1 MTQGNAMK
9 TLRVNLGEN
18 SYDILIGTN
27 TLSQIGSY
35 VESKGG
41 KVFIISDTNV
51 APIFANTVMD
61 SLLERGYDCK
71 LMVLPAGEPTKS
83 INSITP
89 IYSSMLKFNLTRKDL
104 VVTLGGGVIGDLG
117 GFVASTYL
125 RGVDFVQV
133 PTSLLAQVDSSVGG
147 KVAVDLPEGKNLVGS
162 FYQPK
167 LVFIDTAAL
176 EDLPDAYYIDGMA
189 EVIKYGCIKDEK
201 LFNLLEG
208 IKSRDEFMQ
217 KAEDIIYTCCDIK
230 RRVVEVDEKD
240 NGERMLLNFGHT
252 YGHAI
257 EKYYNFTGY
266 SHGQAVAIGMVFI
279 SAISEKLGQSEKGTT
294 ERIVNILKQY
304 GLPTQDKVEPKDVIS
319 AILNDKKNFGKKLH
333 VVLLEKIGKSF
344 TYPTSAEYF
353 LNK

>member
-1 MTQGNAMK
+1 MK
-9 TLRVNLGEN
+9 KLRVDLGEN
-18 SYDILIGTN
+18 SYDILIGSN
-27 TLSQIGSY
+27 ILAGIGEY

-41 KVFIISDTNV
+41 KVFILSDTNV
-51 APIFANTVMD
+51 APIFANTVID
-61 SLLERGYDCK
+61 SLLARGYDCK
-71 LMVLPAGEPTKS
+71 LMVLPAGESTKS

-89 IYSSMLKFNLTRKDL
+89 IYSSMLEFNLTRKDL
-104 VVTLGGGVIGDLG
+104 VITLGGGVIGDLG

-167 LVFIDTAAL
+167 LVYIDTAAL
-176 EDLPDAYYIDGMA
+176 DDLPDEYYIDGMA
-189 EVIKYGCIKDEK
+189 EIIKYGCIKDEN
-201 LFNLLEG
+201 LFALLES
-208 IKSRDEFMQ
+208 IKSREEFMSN
-217 KAEDIIYTCCDIK
+217 AEEIIYTCCDIK

-257 EKYYNFTGY
+257 EKYYDFKGY
-266 SHGQAVAIGMVFI
+266 SHGQAVAIGMAFI
-279 SAISEKLGQSEKGTT
+279 SEISERLGQTQTGTT
-294 ERIVNILKQY
+294 SRIVKILEQY
-304 GLPTQDKVEPKDVIS
+304 GLPTKDKVCPNDVIS

-333 VVLLEKIGKSF
+333 VVILKKIGESF
-344 TYPTSAEYF
+344 TYPTDAGYF
-353 LNK
+353 LK

>member
-1 MTQGNAMK
+1 MK

-27 TLSQIGSY
+27 TLSQIGKY

-61 SLLERGYDCK
+61 SLLEKGYDCK

-89 IYSSMLKFNLTRKDL
+89 IYSSMLAFNLTRKDL
-104 VVTLGGGVIGDLG
+104 IITLGGGVIGDLG

-167 LVFIDTAAL
+167 LVFIDVAAL

-189 EVIKYGCIKDEK
+189 EVIKYGCIKDES

-208 IKSRDEFMQ
+208 IKSREEFMQ
-217 KAEDIIYTCCDIK
+217 RAEEIIYTCCDIK
-230 RRVVEVDEKD
+230 RKVVEVDEKD

-279 SAISEKLGQSEKGTT
+279 SAISEKLGQTEKGTT
-294 ERIVNILKQY
+294 ARIVKILEQY
-304 GLPTQDKVEPKDVIS
+304 GLPIEDKVQPKDVIS
-319 AILNDKKNFGKKLH
+319 AILNDKKNFGKTLR